1 MRRMREN
8 NLEVKEVVR
17 YESNEIKKD
26 KVNDEK
32 STEIDKNIKR
42 MYDDL
47 FADDYIEVK

>member
-32 STEIDKNIKR
+32 SNEINKNIKR

-47 FADDYIEVK
+47 FADD

>member
-32 STEIDKNIKR
+32 STEINKTSKECMMIYLQMITLR
-42 MYDDL
+42 
-47 FADDYIEVK
+47 

>member
-8 NLEVKEVVR
+8 NLEVKEVIR

-32 STEIDKNIKR
+32 STEINKNIKIT
-42 MYDDL
+42 YDDL